1 MRFKR
6 ENLRRRN
13 YYRTMKSPLARQT
26 QQSVELGNDNRTSRE
41 RGLSLRVVA
50 ICIALAF
57 VLGYLLPVIDFK
69 LLNTFLGGTHLPP
82 GAIGVLLVLVL
93 LVNPLVRALSK
104 RLAFTRNEAL
114 TVYISCLFSSL
125 VPGHGAE
132 NLIVPVLI
140 APFYYATRENKWLE
154 FLQPAMKPWMT
165 PSIDPV
171 TGAYN
176 QTVVAGWY
184 EGLRPGAGI
193 PWGAWLLP
201 LAVWSAAILAIY
213 VMLACLSVML
223 RAQWA
228 QNEALSFPLLKLPL
242 TMVEDMDEPGKYGA
256 LGRFFR
262 NPMMWIGFGIAVF
275 IQLMRGL
282 HLYFPDVPDFPLGHR
297 YGQFVHRGAVE
308 SVGLGQRF
316 DISHRRWHYL
326 FINFG
331 K

>member
-1 MRFKR
+1 
-6 ENLRRRN
+6 
-13 YYRTMKSPLARQT
+13 MKSSFASAPEVVPDSLRDART
-26 QQSVELGNDNRTSRE
+26 ARE
-41 RGLSLRVVA
+41 RGLSFRVVV

-82 GAIGVLLVLVL
+82 GAIGALLILVL
-93 LVNPLVRALSK
+93 LINPFVRTISK
-104 RLAFTRNEAL
+104 RLAFTRNESL

-154 FLQPAMKPWMT
+154 WLQPAMKPWMT
-165 PSIDPV
+165 PALDPA

-184 EGLRPGAGI
+184 EGLRPGTSI
-193 PWGAWLLP
+193 PWAAWLLP
-201 LAVWSAAILAIY
+201 LAVWSAAIIAIY
-213 VMLACLSVML
+213 AMLACLSVML

-242 TMVEDMDEPGKYGA
+242 TMVEDMDEPGKYGMF
-256 LGRFFR
+256 GRFFSQPDDVDR
-262 NPMMWIGFGIAVF
+262 LWH
-275 IQLMRGL
+275 RGL
-282 HLYFPDVPDFPLGHR
+282 YSID
-297 YGQFVHRGAVE
+297 A
-308 SVGLGQRF
+308 RF
-316 DISHRRWHYL
+316 ASLFSRRARFSPRH
-326 FINFG
+326 
-331 K
+331 

>member
-1 MRFKR
+1 MNAPFA
-6 ENLRRRN
+6 
-13 YYRTMKSPLARQT
+13 SAP
-26 QQSVELGNDNRTSRE
+26 QSSTETERDNRTARE
-41 RGLSLRVVA
+41 RGLSFRVVV

-69 LLNTFLGGTHLPP
+69 LLNTFLGATHLPP
-82 GAIGVLLVLVL
+82 GAIGALLILVL
-93 LVNPLVRALSK
+93 LINPFVRAISK
-104 RLAFTRNEAL
+104 RLSFTRNEAL

-165 PSIDPV
+165 PSIDPA

-184 EGLRPGAGI
+184 EGLRPGASI
-193 PWGAWLLP
+193 PWGAWLVP
-201 LAVWSAAILAIY
+201 LAVWSAAIIAIY
-213 VMLACLSVML
+213 IMLACLSIML

-242 TMVEDMDEPGKYGA
+242 TMVEDMDKSGKYGT
-256 LGRFFR
+256 
-262 NPMMWIGFGIAVF
+262 FGHFSAI
-275 IQLMRGL
+275 R
-282 HLYFPDVPDFPLGHR
+282 
-297 YGQFVHRGAVE
+297 
-308 SVGLGQRF
+308 
-316 DISHRRWHYL
+316 
-326 FINFG
+326 
-331 K
+331 